1 MAASK
6 KKKKSFKESLTTN
19 QKIGLTIAMIPL
31 GIVVVLS
38 SIYYQAS
45 FLSIIL
51 KSYKGSKWLERALP
65 SSDKI
70 PYFDRTNA
78 PPVPSTLNNE
88 SLSEMM
94 DKPKQEA
101 PPPPPPAPKFNK
113 KENNA
118 KEFLDPTK
126 WGAPY
131 SLQKNANFI
140 MNGWGQYFITFM
152 QTVRSLL
159 KVFLE
164 FVNDTFYKDG
174 NKTPETL
181 IEKVTD
187 FAKFVCVIPI
197 ANLITFSGLVLTA
210 FPISL
215 WASFT
220 NQTLMM
226 FPLLGFSI
234 CLLIFGAL
242 MGGYFWPWGFLSI
255 FLTAFIVY
263 PSVNK
268 FANFNIYNE
277 RYKWIWAMLLYLF
290 WFVSIGYLWDFQ
302 QDLITG
308 FSITAV
314 ILFMG
319 MVGIKMFPM

>member
-19 QKIGLTIAMIPL
+19 QKIGLTITMIPL

-51 KSYKGSKWLERALP
+51 KSHKGSQWLDRALP

-70 PYFDRTNA
+70 PYFPRTNA
-78 PPVPSTLNNE
+78 PATPSTLNNE

-94 DKPKQEA
+94 DKPEKPPA
-101 PPPPPPAPKFNK
+101 PPVQAPKFNK
-113 KENNA
+113 KENDA
-118 KEFLDPTK
+118 KEFLDITK
-126 WGAPY
+126 YGGLY
-131 SLQKNANFI
+131 ELEQNANFI

-181 IEKVTD
+181 IDKVTD
-187 FAKFVCVIPI
+187 FVKFAGVIPV
-197 ANLITFSGLVLTA
+197 ANLIVFSGLVLTA

-226 FPLLGFSI
+226 FL
-234 CLLIFGAL
+234 A
-242 MGGYFWPWGFLSI
+242 
-255 FLTAFIVY
+255 
-263 PSVNK
+263 
-268 FANFNIYNE
+268 
-277 RYKWIWAMLLYLF
+277 
-290 WFVSIGYLWDFQ
+290 
-302 QDLITG
+302 
-308 FSITAV
+308 
-314 ILFMG
+314 
-319 MVGIKMFPM
+319 